1 MRIFKP
7 KYEQIW
13 TASIEEYSSLPE
25 SEKDWGKI
33 DLLSDSK
40 IAVQYREL
48 KKKTKIS
55 EELLNSLTD
64 KYNAPG
70 ISKEDASE
78 ILAYMSQLIEVLK
91 VQYFFLHSLQE
102 IIHIRAVIC

>member
-13 TASIEEYSSLPE
+13 TAAIEEYSVLPE
-25 SEKDWGKI
+25 SEKDWSKI

-40 IAVQYREL
+40 ITSQYREL
-48 KKKTKIS
+48 KKKTKVS
-55 EELLNSLTD
+55 ENLLDSLTE
-64 KYNAPG
+64 KYNAKG
-70 ISKEDASE
+70 NSAEDSTE
-78 ILAYMSQLIEVLK
+78 ILTYMSQLIEVLK